1 MDEISS
7 KMSSLSQ
14 LLLETSDTFH
24 VPEFQRSFVWTKEQA
39 IDLFND
45 LVEDTDE
52 FSKDIED
59 LQGYLL
65 GNIVLIENS
74 NRNYLVID
82 GQQRLTS
89 LTLLFKALYQ
99 RISDIINEADGRER
113 DKWLQRIGQIS
124 RGYQILNDE
133 DEFKGLRITH
143 DEGLPFGQYYRD
155 LIKDRSDENDVKLT
169 DSDENI
175 KEVYEC
181 FSEKLNELDDAK
193 ISKFIGYIKNKVKL
207 IVTIAPSE
215 GKAFQL
221 FEVLNDRG
229 RSLEPM
235 DLVKNTFLK
244 KIRQSGYNDDDIK
257 IINSKWKGFIENLQ
271 LTPKK
276 KISSSVFMKHFIAN
290 EFAENKKQDELFDF
304 FKKRDTLNSGNEI
317 LKLINKLNKYSE
329 IYASIEKNDQDNLF
343 LKNNTNM
350 HLLFK
355 VLNVKQFHPILMSFY
370 DAEKEI
376 KEEVVDLCVKYGAS
390 IIYSSTQTNTI
401 EKESINILKM
411 IKESKDFYEK
421 KNILKSQLNS
431 LVSNYSEKLFN
442 NINKTNFVNSSG
454 KANNK
459 AKGILSFIELKFNN
473 NLDIVKPVKRI
484 TVEHIL
490 ARKTKITNYEDY
502 GFINEDDFI
511 RHLNRIG
518 NLTLLYHDENT
529 SAGINNFSDKKALY
543 ESSNF
548 IITNTII
555 KPMETPIKNGVE
567 THRVNL
573 INEYQPQ
580 YLNTEIWNK
589 EKIENRSSNIANL
602 LVDITKID

>member
-421 KNILKSQLNS
+421 KNILKSQFNS